1 MKYTK
6 SLLGWPL
13 TERLLKATIFSQF
26 VAEDTDKELSKKVQL
41 YDQRKVG
48 VVFAYTS
55 EPLEEDQI
63 VGQGYVSAY

>member
-1 MKYTK
+1 MKYTRFI
-6 SLLGWPL
+6 LGWSL

-26 VAEDTDKELSKKVQL
+26 VAEDTDKELTRKVQL

-55 EPLEEDQI
+55 EPLEEDQM
-63 VGQGYVSAY
+63 VGEG

>member
-6 SLLGWPL
+6 SILGWSL

-26 VAEDTDKELSKKVQL
+26 VAEDTDKELTRKVQL

-55 EPLEEDQI
+55 EPLEEDQM
-63 VGQGYVSAY
+63 VGER

>member
-6 SLLGWPL
+6 SILGWSL

-26 VAEDTDKELSKKVQL
+26 VAEDTDKELTRKVQL

-48 VVFAYTS
+48 MVFAYTS
-55 EPLEEDQI
+55 EPLEEDQM
-63 VGQGYVSAY
+63 VGEG

>member
-1 MKYTK
+1 MKCTK
-6 SLLGWPL
+6 SLFGWSL
-13 TERLLKATIFSQF
+13 TEKLLKTTVFSQF
-26 VAEDTDKELSKKVQL
+26 VAEDTDKELTRKVQL

-63 VGQGYVSAY
+63 VGHE